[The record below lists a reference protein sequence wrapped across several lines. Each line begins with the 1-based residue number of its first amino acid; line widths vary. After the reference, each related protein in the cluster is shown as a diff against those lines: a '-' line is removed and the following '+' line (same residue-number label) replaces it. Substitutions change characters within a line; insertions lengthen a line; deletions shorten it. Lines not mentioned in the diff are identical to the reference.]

1 MMELTLK
8 GDAGPMGPGR
18 SGLRLEAA
26 SFWVRGQGRIG
37 ISAALDGKMN
47 VSSGVPATSN
57 YARNTSI

>member
-1 MMELTLK
+1 
-8 GDAGPMGPGR
+8 MGPGR